1 MKFLQTFCVVDSSL
15 RILWVGGDW
24 DDFALMAGAEAATAN
39 RVLSTKLTGHI
50 TDIETADK
58 VAEMVD
64 TVLKVKRP
72 LRMEYRCDSPEEV
85 RRFRLTIQPLKDDRA
100 LMVHDL
106 HDAMRLDTPM
116 EPWSFDPSGKEVK
129 CSMCSRVHLPIGWT
143 DPADLSFPHPQHVRY
158 GMCPQCTMRAD
169 TAIRAVVMGE
179 GVDDIPVVVPK
190 SGIIPE

>member
-1 MKFLQTFCVVDSSL
+1 
-15 RILWVGGDW
+15 
-24 DDFALMAGAEAATAN
+24 MAGAEAATAN
-39 RVLSTKLTGHI
+39 RVLSTKLTGHV

-143 DPADLSFPHPQHVRY
+143 DPADLSFPHPQRVRY
-158 GMCPQCTMRAD
+158 GMCPQCTTRAD
-169 TAIRAVVMGE
+169 TAIRAVVTGD
-179 GVDDIPVVVPK
+179 GVDEIPIFVPK

>member
-24 DDFALMAGAEAATAN
+24 DDFARIAGAEAATAN
-39 RVLSTKLTGHI
+39 RILSTKLTRHI

-58 VAEMVD
+58 VAEMVE
-64 TVLKVKRP
+64 TVMRAKRP

-100 LMVHDL
+100 VMVHDL
-106 HDAMRLDTPM
+106 HDALRLDTPM
-116 EPWSFDPSGKEVK
+116 VAWRFDPSVAEVK
-129 CSMCSRVHLPIGWT
+129 CSMCSRIHLPIGWK
-143 DPADLSFPHPQHVRY
+143 DPSDLSFPHPAQVRY
-158 GMCPQCTMRAD
+158 RMCPQCTARAD
-169 TAIRAVVMGE
+169 SAIRAVVTGE
-179 GVDDIPVVVPK
+179 GMDDIPIVVPK